1 MTEPYDDRLK
11 TGGALD
17 AMPDHAAHIES
28 RLRGRVLSGYKVGR
42 VIGSG
47 GMGYVLL
54 ATRAE
59 GDFDR
64 VAAIKVVPTSHNSSE
79 LAQRFRTEVQIL
91 AKLNHASIA
100 QLYDAGETEDGW
112 PYIVMEYVDGAPID
126 TYCAENELSN
136 ADRLRLLMDVTR
148 AVRYA
153 HARLIIH
160 RDLKPSNVLVDKSGK
175 VKLLDFGIAKLL
187 EPGTPEQTVGHRPMT
202 PQYASPEQLL
212 GADITTGSDIY
223 QLGILALVVLAG
235 ESPLESV
242 TLQDAIRRAATGQD
256 APISARAANLLPAD
270 LLAIVTHC
278 LHSDTDDRFTDV
290 NALLADFERY
300 RDGYPVQARKGTQLY
315 RLKKLVK
322 RNIAATVFAL
332 LGSIILV
339 GGTVWYT
346 VNINEARR
354 IAEERAET
362 SNRMMNALSSLVT
375 ETFDGFIDLNAD
387 RQYGTAA
394 VVESVLQDTVDI
406 LRDELSGEPEAQ
418 LELLHVQGNIEKTL
432 GDYVAATKTFDAAT
446 ELLDS
451 DTDPDNVVQ
460 ILLARADLALRMDD
474 GETGRRVLG
483 RVMDTLNEVDLS
495 TETTV
500 EVHHMAGLLAF
511 YENRFDDALVELDT
525 AINLIE
531 AQPDVDNR
539 ALAMLYV
546 TQTTVH
552 RERYDN
558 EGILESANKAISLL
572 ELSEPEFSSKF
583 VDPLRLSARAHI
595 LLGDLPT
602 ARANLE
608 KAQSI
613 AVGNYGEVHRQVAG
627 VHHTFG
633 MLEYYSKNMDL
644 AIGHVEAEIRIIE
657 ELYGPQD
664 PQLWDLTGNLA
675 MLYTD
680 SGESER
686 ALEMFDLRSQFLDPD
701 VPEDRNRY
709 VAQYNN
715 KARLLRGT
723 GDYETA
729 IELHKKSLAI
739 SSELYGADSIE
750 VAGVEEYIALELY
763 RLGRHEESRNWFV
776 RSIDKYRTQYG
787 EDSEDYKEQL
797 LYFWRYDVLDGNLV
811 AARDKLHELMMEDI
825 ENDEVDAIWPVHLF
839 TDLAHVNLQLNDL
852 PRALQA
858 LEWAKTG
865 AATAP
870 RHPWA
875 LYTALVE
882 AEIRLATGEQE
893 LARTNAETALAGL
906 QERFPMHT
914 AQMQRAQTVLDELSR

>member
-17 AMPDHAAHIES
+17 AMPDHVTHIES
-28 RLRGRVLSGYKVGR
+28 RLRDRVLSGYKVGR

-47 GMGYVLL
+47 GMGYVLK

-79 LAQRFRTEVQIL
+79 LALRFRTEVQIL

-100 QLYDAGETEDGW
+100 QLYDAGETEEGW
-112 PYIVMEYVDGAPID
+112 PYIIMEYVDGAPID
-126 TYCAENELSN
+126 THCAENDLNSD
-136 ADRLRLLMDVTR
+136 DRLRLLMDVTR

-153 HARLIIH
+153 HVRLIIH

-223 QLGILALVVLAG
+223 QLGILALAVLAG

-256 APISARAANLLPAD
+256 APISARATKLLPAD

-300 RDGYPVQARKGTQLY
+300 RDGYPVHARKGTQLY
-315 RLKKLVK
+315 RLKKLVN
-322 RNIAATVFAL
+322 RNVSATVFAL
-332 LGSIILV
+332 LGGIILV

-346 VNINEARR
+346 INIDEARR
-354 IAEERAET
+354 VAEERAET
-362 SNRMMNALSSLVT
+362 ANRMMNALSSLVT
-375 ETFDGFIDLNAD
+375 ETFDGFIDLNAE

-418 LELLHVQGNIEKTL
+418 LELLRVQGNIERTL
-432 GDYVAATKTFDAAT
+432 GDYVSSAKTFDAAA

-451 DTDPDNVVQ
+451 EADPDNFVQ
-460 ILLARADLALRMDD
+460 VLLARADLALRMED
-474 GETGRRVLG
+474 GETGRKLLSQ
-483 RVMDTLNEVDLS
+483 VMSTRDSTDLS
-495 TETTV
+495 TNTTI
-500 EVHHMAGLLAF
+500 ELHHMAGLLAF
-511 YENRFDDALVELDT
+511 YENRYDDALVQLED
-525 AINLIE
+525 AINLIK
-531 AQPDVDNR
+531 AQTEVDNR
-539 ALAMLYV
+539 TLAMIYV

-552 RERYDN
+552 RERNDN
-558 EGILESANKAISLL
+558 EGLLESAGKAIALL
-572 ELSEPEFSSKF
+572 EISEPEFSSKF
-583 VDPLRLSARAHI
+583 VEPLRLSARAHV
-595 LLGDLPT
+595 LLGDLAA
-602 ARANLE
+602 ARARLE
-608 KAQSI
+608 KAESI
-613 AVGNYGEVHRQVAG
+613 AVGNYGEVHRQVAD
-627 VHHTFG
+627 VHHTYG
-633 MLEYYSKNMDL
+633 LLEYYSKDL
-644 AIGHVEAEIRIIE
+644 RLAVTHVEAERRIVE
-657 ELYGPQD
+657 ELYGPQH
-664 PQLWDLTGNLA
+664 PRLWGLTGNLA

-680 SGESER
+680 IGESER
-686 ALEMFDLRSQFLDPD
+686 AREMFRQRLQFLDPNA
-701 VPEDRNRY
+701 PEDRSKFI
-709 VAQYNN
+709 AQYNN
-715 KARLLRGT
+715 EARLLRGT

-739 SSELYGADSIE
+739 SSDLYGAESIE
-750 VAGVEEYIALELY
+750 VADVEEYIALELY
-763 RLGRHEESRNWFV
+763 RLGRHAESREWFV
-776 RSIDKYRTQYG
+776 RCVDKIRAHYG
-787 EDSEDYKEQL
+787 EDSEEYKDKL
-797 LYFWRYDVLDGNLV
+797 LYFWRYDVLDGDLV
-811 AARDKLHELMMEDI
+811 AARDKLHEIMMEDI
-825 ENDEVDAIWPVHLF
+825 ENDEIDAIWPVHLF
-839 TDLAHVNLQLNDL
+839 ADLAHVNLQLNDL

-882 AEIRLATGEQE
+882 AEIRLATGERE